1 MRGKK
6 YLLSVLCLLLIW
18 TTPVMADSTTIS
30 GKVRQIVDEVITP
43 DMSQLDKAF
52 ALHDWLTDHAYYDLT
67 FSYYGPEGVL
77 LHGTGV
83 CQSYSEAYKLLLA
96 EVGIDCQVLTGH
108 ARRIDGTMES
118 HAWNLVKI
126 DGKWKHVDV
135 TWDDPVD
142 DSSPDNNP
150 RSGLEHHMYFMV
162 NTSTMLTDHVPDE
175 ESAAIVQTLVG
186 DEMSEALPD
195 PVKTKPLIK
204 VPDFTFTT
212 KDGTVL
218 TKTGYG
224 KGKKLIMVYG
234 RTTCLNTTFFLSE
247 ISGYVSQLKNSGVTI
262 LVALFDNPSENEI
275 KEMESRYPGVVCARV
290 SSGDNSM
297 WDGLYEMDMT
307 DGSVI
312 FPVIFLKNAKDT
324 VTYCSVGFVDNPLA
338 IVAGA
343 LNMNG
348 DAAPK
353 ATTTQA
359 ADQTPKPTTSTATPT
374 PNASERRTAS
384 VMVLS
389 KTAFTYNGTVQKPKV
404 TIKDGKKTVPA
415 SYYKLTWSKG
425 CRNPGS
431 YKVTARM
438 KGKYKGTISA
448 SFKINPKG
456 TVLKKLTAGSKKI
469 TVSWKKQ
476 AKKITGYQIQ
486 YSLKSNF
493 KSAKTVTVKGPKKTS
508 KVIKKLKKGKKYYVR
523 IRTYK
528 TVGGK
533 KYYSSWSKMKRVNV
547 R

>member
-1 MRGKK
+1 
-6 YLLSVLCLLLIW
+6 
-18 TTPVMADSTTIS
+18 MADSTTIS
-30 GKVRQIVDEVITP
+30 GKVRQIVNEVITS
-43 DMSQLDKAF
+43 DMSQLDKASV
-52 ALHDWLTDHAYYDLT
+52 LHDWLTDHACYDLT

-83 CQSYSEAYKLLLA
+83 CQSYSEAYKLLLD
-96 EVGIDCQVLTGH
+96 EVGIECRVLTGH
-108 ARRIDGTMES
+108 ARKIDGTIES

-150 RSGLEHHMYFMV
+150 LSGLEQHMYFMV

-175 ESAAIVQTLVG
+175 ESAAILQTLVG

-224 KGKKLIMVYG
+224 KGRKLIMVYG

-290 SSGDNSM
+290 SGDDNSM
-297 WDGLYEMDMT
+297 WEGLYELDMT

-312 FPVIFLKNAKDT
+312 FPVIFLKNGKDAL
-324 VTYCSVGFVDNPLA
+324 TYCSVGFVEEPLA

-348 DAAPK
+348 DAVP
-353 ATTTQA
+353 TSTPTPTPA
-359 ADQTPKPTTSTATPT
+359 ADPTPKPTTSTPKPT
-374 PNASERRTAS
+374 PKPTTNVSERRTAS
-384 VMVLS
+384 SIVLS
-389 KTAFTYNGTVQKPKV
+389 KTIFTYKGKVQKPKV

-415 SYYKLTWSKG
+415 SYYTLTWSKG
-425 CRNPGS
+425 CQNPGT

-438 KGKYKGTISA
+438 KGKYKGKLSA

-456 TVLKKLTAGSKKI
+456 TAIVTLKAGSKQM
-469 TVSWKKQ
+469 TVKWKKQ
-476 AKKITGYQIQ
+476 AIQTTGYQIQ
-486 YSLKSNF
+486 YSLEKNF
-493 KSAKTVTVKGPKKTS
+493 GSAKTVTVKGPKKTS
-508 KVIKKLKKGKKYYVR
+508 KVIKKLKKGKKYFVR

-528 TVGGK
+528 ATSGK
-533 KYYSSWSKMKRVNV
+533 KYVSAWSKVKSVKV
-547 R
+547 K